1 MRQEKVILLLNE
13 TFIQDNL
20 IFGSAWIVKKSHFRR
35 YKNKHYNFFFLVLC
49 FSCIRYI
56 LIKLYEVLTLDGI
69 INSVSENVLH
79 HNSSYQKINDT
90 PMQFLRNI
98 KLFPLWVPNSLTS
111 QYSDWYLSTQKKM
124 SAFFMHKKNHTSTVF

>member
-1 MRQEKVILLLNE
+1 MKLLYRTILYLAQRELLKKVVLESTKIN
-13 TFIQDNL
+13 I
-20 IFGSAWIVKKSHFRR
+20 I
-35 YKNKHYNFFFLVLC
+35 NFFVVLC

-98 KLFPLWVPNSLTS
+98 KFISLMGAKLFDKSV
-111 QYSDWYLSTQKKM
+111 
-124 SAFFMHKKNHTSTVF
+124 